1 MSDHD
6 LKRYIVTLSYQDESL
21 SDLQSLNSVLVNGG
35 YSTTIKD
42 DEGHP
47 HELVTNSFG
56 LISALEQQ
64 EAIAQTVGLAEV
76 ALHRKPEVEITTLE
90 EYLKSQ
96 S

>member
-6 LKRYIVTLSYQDESL
+6 LKRYVVTLSYQDESL
-21 SDLQSLNSVLVNGG
+21 SDLQSLNSVMINGG
-35 YSTTIKD
+35 YSTTIND
-42 DEGHP
+42 DKGHP
-47 HELVTNSFG
+47 HELGTNSFA
-56 LISALEQQ
+56 LISALDQQ

-90 EYLKSQ
+90 DYLKSQ